1 VVDGGM
7 HACSWLVFCSFVGSI
22 NHANPS
28 RARGGH
34 HGPLPELCVAAK
46 LQAGAANTS
55 NQVWVYCVT
64 VTYHTASCC
73 LIDQMLAPVLLCPAV
88 RRTITSLPL
97 SSHLSNFH
105 SCACMELLPVQCS
118 TTRVEFGPVRGNS
131 WTDRTRSPSSS

>member
-1 VVDGGM
+1 M
-7 HACSWLVFCSFVGSI
+7 HIQAG
-22 NHANPS
+22 
-28 RARGGH
+28 RAGGH

-88 RRTITSLPL
+88 RRTIYNISTFVFTSFLFPFMCMHGTTACTVQHDASGIRP
-97 SSHLSNFH
+97 SSR
-105 SCACMELLPVQCS
+105 ELLDGSDAISVVVLAC
-118 TTRVEFGPVRGNS
+118 
-131 WTDRTRSPSSS
+131 